1 MVNHP
6 VRLCRA
12 GVAVISSVAAISD
25 RGLPTTRLDSAVM
38 DTTMID
44 TMEMPSDTM

>member
-1 MVNHP
+1 M
-6 VRLCRA
+6 
-12 GVAVISSVAAISD
+12 D
-25 RGLPTTRLDSAVM
+25 TTRLDSAVM